1 MEKLRLAEL
10 EDDTPVK
17 LTIEL
22 PGSLHRDLVAYAEA
36 LNGGGGPRLDP
47 SRLVVPMLARFMGT
61 DRAFARFKRRQGSPK
76 PGGQSTPHSG
86 KSGSLTP

>member
-47 SRLVVPMLARFMGT
+47 SKLVVPMLTRFMGT
-61 DRAFARFKRRQGSPK
+61 DRAFARFKRRLEAPEPRGRTTP
-76 PGGQSTPHSG
+76 PGG
-86 KSGSLTP
+86 KS